1 MNERMKILVA
11 YDGSECADDALIDLR
26 RAGLPP
32 VAEAL
37 VINIEEVWLPVPVGL
52 QNQAA
57 QVKSGAPATAAQPAF
72 HSVEPATSNL
82 NEIQAKTFKAAER
95 LFSFF
100 PEWDVKTEFLQGSP
114 AATLIQRAKEWNAD
128 LIVTGSHGRS
138 GYSRFW
144 LGSVSQKIA
153 NEAGCSVRVTRG
165 HGNWKNGSPA
175 RILIGLDG
183 TDASFSAAEEVAN
196 RFWMMGSEVR
206 LVVALDKS
214 DLIMS
219 MQNSLASITQAQIND
234 DITPVLWISNFVER
248 ARRRLSRAELQISEL
263 IEEGDPKQIVVA
275 EAEEWGA
282 DCIFIGVGEN
292 RIDRATPLLGSVST
306 AILSRAHCTVEIVRH
321 RRSDV

>member
-1 MNERMKILVA
+1 MKERMKILVA
-11 YDGSECADDALIDLR
+11 YDGSDCADDTLIDLR

-32 VAEAL
+32 EADAL
-37 VINIEEVWLPVPVGL
+37 VINVEEVWLPVPVGL
-52 QNQAA
+52 QNQPIKSAA
-57 QVKSGAPATAAQPAF
+57 QAAGVQPAF
-72 HSVEPATSNL
+72 QTVEPATVNL
-82 NEIQAKTFKAAER
+82 NETQVKTLSAAER
-95 LFSFF
+95 LRSFF
-100 PEWDVKTEFLQGSP
+100 PEWNVKTEFLQGSP
-114 AATLIQRAKEWNAD
+114 ATTLIQRAKEWNAG

-153 NEAGCSVRVTRG
+153 NEAGCSVRVARG
-165 HGNWKNGSPA
+165 HGNWKSGSPA

-196 RFWMMGSEVR
+196 RFWMIGSEVR

-219 MQNSLASITQAQIND
+219 MQNSLASIGKSELED

-248 ARRRLSRAELQISEL
+248 VRRRLSRAELQVSEL

-282 DCIFIGVGEN
+282 DCIFIGAGESRN
-292 RIDRATPLLGSVST
+292 DRVNSLLGSVST

-321 RRSDV
+321 ASQ